1 MTEQTPRTSLYTRLF
16 TYRERDGQKPLENFL
31 TEALADVLNRL
42 PPVELREFI
51 AGLLLPTGA
60 SFSWL
65 DDLAQGNNAR
75 LWKTQVQ
82 ADFGGDRN
90 RPDLVFYVDAK
101 PVVVVEVKV
110 DAALGGGSKRAARG
124 IGDAHPARA
133 AEPDES
139 GPAID
144 QLDRY
149 GRWLCS
155 AAANEREAVL
165 VLLSRSTEAPGRL
178 REKARATAPCWR
190 HTRWHEVWR
199 WLRAHGRSPADAP
212 GPSWKDLCAELA
224 DFLEERNMSSE
235 FMSPHDLAAVQ
246 VAIGSVD
253 RVANTFDRVGKAV
266 KQELGELAVQG
277 TPGLDYKSE
286 GGVIIGWLYLRKP
299 QKGYWSINW
308 GIRFP
313 EVGSWWKDMNLPDAD
328 RVHAYVLLAHERGNG
343 PLLDKL
349 PKGKLPQGWWTS
361 ADNELVAIQPLH
373 QFPAA
378 PEDLASELTSW
389 TRGKVAEIKALLPHI
404 IPT

>member
-1 MTEQTPRTSLYTRLF
+1 MMEQVQQTSLYTKLF
-16 TYRERDGQKPLENFL
+16 TYRERDGQRPLENFL

-42 PPVELREFI
+42 PRVELRGFI
-51 AGLLLPTGA
+51 TELLLPTDT

-65 DDLAQGNNAR
+65 DDLAQGNTAR

-101 PVVVVEVKV
+101 PVMVVEIKV
-110 DAALGGGSKRAARG
+110 DAAIGGGSRRAARDDG
-124 IGDAHPARA
+124 NARLARA
-133 AEPDES
+133 TEPDES

-155 AAANEREAVL
+155 AAANEQEAVL
-165 VLLSRSTEAPGRL
+165 VLLSRSTEAPERL
-178 REKARATAPCWR
+178 REKARATAPYWR

-199 WLRAHGRSPADAP
+199 WLRAHGRSPADTP

-235 FMSPHDLAAVQ
+235 FMSLHDLAAVQ
-246 VAIGSVD
+246 VVIGSVD
-253 RVANTFDRVGKAV
+253 RVANTFDQVGKAV
-266 KQELGELAVQG
+266 KRELGELAVQG
-277 TPGLDYKSE
+277 APGFEYQSE
-286 GGVIIGWLYLRKP
+286 GGVIVGWLYLREP
-299 QKGYWSINW
+299 QKQNWSVCW

-313 EVGSWWKDMNLPDAD
+313 GVGGWWKDMDLPDAD
-328 RVHAYVLLAHERGNG
+328 RVHAYVYLSHERGKG
-343 PLLDKL
+343 PLLDKI

-361 ADNELVAIQPLH
+361 ADKELVAIQPLH

-378 PEDLASELTSW
+378 PEGLASELTSW
-389 TRGKVAEIKALLPHI
+389 TKDRVAEIKALLPHV